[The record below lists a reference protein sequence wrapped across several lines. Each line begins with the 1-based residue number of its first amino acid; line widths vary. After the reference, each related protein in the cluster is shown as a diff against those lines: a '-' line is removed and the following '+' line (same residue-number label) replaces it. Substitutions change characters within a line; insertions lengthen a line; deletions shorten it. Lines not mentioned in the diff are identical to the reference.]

1 MSLYLLVQSLSYLVG
16 PVLVL
21 VDLVHV
27 PVLVGTVLVLPS
39 WPSPCSCRSSSCP
52 CTCWPSPC
60 PCRSSSCP
68 CTCWPSPCPCRSS
81 LCPCSV
87 GLVLVYDL
95 VSPVLVPVLV
105 GLDLVLDFVYQSL
118 SHSCRPSFCSCSC
131 QRSPLPSRTRPT
143 QSTNDIT

>member
-39 WPSPCSCRSSSCP
+39 WPSPC
-52 CTCWPSPC
+52 

-68 CTCWPSPCPCRSS
+68 CTCWYSPCPTFLAQS
-81 LCPCSV
+81 LSYLLGPV
-87 GLVLVYDL
+87 LVLVDL
-95 VSPVLVPVLV
+95 VHVPVLV
-105 GLDLVLDFVYQSL
+105 GPVLVV
-118 SHSCRPSFCSCSC
+118 
-131 QRSPLPSRTRPT
+131 
-143 QSTNDIT
+143 